1 MADTPVVEVGHG
13 NVLQAVQSIVDA
25 FNSGDTEAVHAALAR
40 LGAPATDQ
48 LYQRL
53 GSMTR
58 TLHNSLAE
66 FKQSLSRDSL
76 SMSSTNI
83 PDATDKLEA
92 VIQLTMNA
100 ANTTLDCTEQTSIH
114 LASVRRKNDQ
124 IIELLKSSDWGTP
137 ATREKLLALSGEA
150 TTEFDAAE
158 VLNSKV
164 LMAQTFQDL
173 TGQSI
178 RKVIQL
184 VQSLEKQLVELVKT
198 FGDHMES
205 TPAGPS
211 ASLDDPTGTS
221 TGKLAQDDA
230 DSVLKQFGF

>member
-1 MADTPVVEVGHG
+1 
-13 NVLQAVQSIVDA
+13 
-25 FNSGDTEAVHAALAR
+25 
-40 LGAPATDQ
+40 
-48 LYQRL
+48 
-53 GSMTR
+53 
-58 TLHNSLAE
+58 
-66 FKQSLSRDSL
+66 
-76 SMSSTNI
+76 
-83 PDATDKLEA
+83 
-92 VIQLTMNA
+92 MNA